1 MEEGTYQNF
10 YIKGRSKNS
19 ISRVDIKKKKAKQK
33 AKTPTQNLKIFN

>member
-19 ISRVDIKKKKAKQK
+19 ISRVDIKKKKS
-33 AKTPTQNLKIFN
+33 KTKGQNSHTKPKNL